1 MSGTHKPRILLIE
14 DNPGDS
20 LLFRLALS
28 DAGVDCEIAELNDG
42 GAALEFVRTQ
52 GGPPPDLIVL
62 DLNLPKASGKEILA
76 AIRATPVFKPVP
88 VVIWTSSNARSDRT
102 HVENLGV
109 TSYLVKPPQ
118 LSDLAPLGAAIRG
131 ILDDCAPA
139 SRTCQAH

>member
-1 MSGTHKPRILLIE
+1 MSGTRKYRILLIE

-28 DAGVDCEIAELNDG
+28 DAGVDCDIAELNDG

-52 GGPPPDLIVL
+52 TGPPPDLIVL

-76 AIRATPVFKPVP
+76 AIRATPVFQPVR
-88 VVIWTSSNARSDRT
+88 VVIWTSSNARTDRT

-109 TSYLVKPPQ
+109 TGYLIKPPE

-131 ILDDCAPA
+131 ILDRPAP
-139 SRTCQAH
+139 